1 MHVHDLTSLEVL
13 VVEVA
18 QHELAAGHIGQELLL
33 GDLGVL
39 SMALNEVLLLLL
51 VVVFHLR
58 HPHLA
63 DAPHD
68 LLLLVISELFILQ
81 LVVVVAAMQQVA
93 LCRWIV
99 EIAFLVLELLLHLD
113 GLVVDGL
120 LHDHVREDL
129 GGHIL
134 HGRGR
139 CCMRA
144 CHNTNLNLITLL

>member
-18 QHELAAGHIGQELLL
+18 QYELAAGHIGQELLL

-68 LLLLVISELFILQ
+68 LFLLVVSELFILQ

-93 LCRWIV
+93 LC
-99 EIAFLVLELLLHLD
+99 
-113 GLVVDGL
+113 
-120 LHDHVREDL
+120 
-129 GGHIL
+129 
-134 HGRGR
+134 
-139 CCMRA
+139 
-144 CHNTNLNLITLL
+144 